1 MPASLNDIYK
11 AIGTLTSE
19 VSSLR
24 RDLQEAERN
33 AVGSALRADQHRKVL
48 HRRMDEIVSRTGTLE
63 GDVRIINKTT
73 VLEVKAVTDEVTR
86 WKIAGMG
93 ALGVTGIAA
102 GAIASLLT
110 AYWHDMLR
118 ALRGN

>member
-1 MPASLNDIYK
+1 MAASLNDIYK

-48 HRRMDEIVSRTGTLE
+48 HRRMDEIVNRTGTLE
-63 GDVRIINKTT
+63 GDVRIINRT
-73 VLEVKAVTDEVTR
+73 VMEVKQVTDEVTR

>member
-11 AIGTLTSE
+11 AIGELTSE
-19 VSSLR
+19 VTSLR

-33 AVGSALRADQHRKVL
+33 AVDSARRADQHRTVL
-48 HRRMDEIVSRTGTLE
+48 HRRMDEIVDRTGTLE
-63 GDVRIINKTT
+63 GDMRIINKT
-73 VLEVKAVTDEVTR
+73 VMEVKEVTDEVTR

>member
-11 AIGTLTSE
+11 AIGELTSE
-19 VSSLR
+19 VTSLR

-33 AVGSALRADQHRKVL
+33 AVGSARRADQHRTVL
-48 HRRMDEIVSRTGTLE
+48 HRRMDEIVNRTGTLE
-63 GDVRIINKTT
+63 GDMRIINKT
-73 VLEVKAVTDEVTR
+73 VMEVKEVTDEVTR

-110 AYWHDMLR
+110 AYWHDVLR